1 MANADKTIRK
11 VDKMTSNIIDIKT
24 INKNKALYLLKDI
37 DDELLSKSD
46 RLKIYQVELMIE
58 QLIELDKGIL

>member
-1 MANADKTIRK
+1 
-11 VDKMTSNIIDIKT
+11 MTSNIIDIKT

-37 DDELLSKSD
+37 DSELLSKAD

-58 QLIELDKGIL
+58 KLIELDKGIKWIY

>member
-1 MANADKTIRK
+1 MANDDKTIRK

-24 INKNKALYLLKDI
+24 INKNKALYLLKGI